1 MIALFITLAAL
12 LVLAILL
19 LIFYPRISRALMRK
33 NFVRA
38 YGKKIYK
45 IALYNDFYLINQV
58 CLESHDNQ
66 TANINHLLFGNKYI
80 YLISDYYFRGE
91 LHAKENDNSWV
102 YHPVDKKQKVRYID
116 NPLFINHAL
125 VEEVSKITGIDES
138 LFIAVVVIN
147 TDCDVKGFESK
158 NKTNFLV
165 HINKLPK
172 LVDTIE
178 NRDVSPLKDKSLYY
192 AVQDIARLNLNKG
205 NRR

>member
-1 MIALFITLAAL
+1 M
-12 LVLAILL
+12 
-19 LIFYPRISRALMRK
+19 
-33 NFVRA
+33 
-38 YGKKIYK
+38 
-45 IALYNDFYLINQV
+45 
-58 CLESHDNQ
+58 
-66 TANINHLLFGNKYI
+66 
-80 YLISDYYFRGE
+80 
-91 LHAKENDNSWV
+91 
-102 YHPVDKKQKVRYID
+102 
-116 NPLFINHAL
+116 
-125 VEEVSKITGIDES
+125 EEVSKITGIDES

-165 HINKLPK
+165 HINKLSK